1 MDDNN
6 FQLKKFN
13 REDTLLLYAFMLSV
27 PLEGSKLTTS
37 LKVRFLNTL
46 ARIAHQVVSVC
57 AWLTNFQPALVPSQ
71 QDYEEVED
79 EVDKYFE
86 TYNDELTSN
95 SSDSED
101 SVNEDI

>member
-1 MDDNN
+1 M
-6 FQLKKFN
+6 
-13 REDTLLLYAFMLSV
+13 
-27 PLEGSKLTTS
+27 
-37 LKVRFLNTL
+37 
-46 ARIAHQVVSVC
+46 SVC

-86 TYNDELTSN
+86 TYNAELKGVAVTVKIC
-95 SSDSED
+95 